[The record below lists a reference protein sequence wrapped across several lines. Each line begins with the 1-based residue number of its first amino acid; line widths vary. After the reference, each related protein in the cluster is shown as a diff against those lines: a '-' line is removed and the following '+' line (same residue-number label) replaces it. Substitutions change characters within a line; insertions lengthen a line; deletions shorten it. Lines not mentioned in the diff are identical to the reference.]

1 MGRRHHKKYESSSS
15 ESSDSESCYSSSSSG
30 SSVSE
35 HELQE
40 VECKL
45 NKKMER
51 LYCKFLYKLRRE
63 PCLLVNGS
71 DAHASVYSYT
81 VHSTAPGGNVEF
93 DKSQY
98 AVNVDYTDG
107 DDFLTVRR
115 TGLYFFSWNAQFNEP
130 CQLGIYVNGVLDAT
144 TVMSNNSG
152 ATVTAASQMLRL
164 TTGDVIQIRNLGNNI
179 ITSTLAAAGNP
190 LLQSQ
195 NFDFT
200 LFKISPNRDVCGA
213 FPEPF
218 TMPTCP
224 DCPQEPHTPPHSP
237 PKPHCS
243 PKHSPKCN
251 KDNKC
256 EKKFKK
262 LDKNDDGVLSYE
274 EYKKQ
279 CEKRRRHHKH

>member
-51 LYCKFLYKLRRE
+51 LYCKFLWKLRRE

-71 DAHASVYSYT
+71 DAHAAVYSNT
-81 VHSTAPGGNVEF
+81 VHITPSGSNIVF
-93 DKSQY
+93 DLAQH
-98 AVNVDYTDG
+98 ATNIDYTNGNDY
-107 DDFLTVRR
+107 LVVRR
-115 TGLYFFSWNAQFNEP
+115 TGLFAFTWTATFNEP
-130 CQLGIYVNGVLDAT
+130 CILGVFVNTVLDTT
-144 TVMSNNSG
+144 TVVANNSG
-152 ATVTAASQMLRL
+152 ATVTVASQLLRL
-164 TTGDVIQIRNLGNNI
+164 LTGDRIEIRNLG
-179 ITSTLAAAGNP
+179 LNP
-190 LLQSQ
+190 LTSAPPAVNPAYTVT

-200 LFKISPNRDVCGA
+200 LFKISPDRDVCGA
-213 FPEPF
+213 LPEPF
-218 TMPTCP
+218 PMPTCP

-237 PKPHCS
+237 KKCS